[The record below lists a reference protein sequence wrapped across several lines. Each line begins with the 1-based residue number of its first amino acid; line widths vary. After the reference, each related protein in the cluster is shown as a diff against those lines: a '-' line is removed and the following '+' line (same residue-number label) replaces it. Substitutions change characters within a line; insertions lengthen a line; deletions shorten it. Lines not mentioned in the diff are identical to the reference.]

1 MSHESVFYCSLRT
14 AEVELGIAMEKKKKK
29 NPEKK
34 KQKKKRKK
42 NTFEHQ
48 LNNTVAT
55 KTLAP

>member
-14 AEVELGIAMEKKKKK
+14 AEVELGIAMEKKKK
-29 NPEKK
+29 
-34 KQKKKRKK
+34 
-42 NTFEHQ
+42 NTFEQQ